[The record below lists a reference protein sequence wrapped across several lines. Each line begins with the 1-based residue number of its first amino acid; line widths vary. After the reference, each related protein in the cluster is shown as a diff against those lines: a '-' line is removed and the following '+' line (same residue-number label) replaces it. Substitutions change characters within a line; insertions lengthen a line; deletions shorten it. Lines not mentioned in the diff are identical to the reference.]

1 MDTCI
6 CMAEYF
12 HCLPETITAL
22 LTDCTPIQ
30 NKMLNKPIKQKSQY
44 GLEKEQVGGLKLPD
58 FNNYYKVTETR
69 QCDVGIK
76 MGKYIN

>member
-1 MDTCI
+1 
-6 CMAEYF
+6 
-12 HCLPETITAL
+12 
-22 LTDCTPIQ
+22 
-30 NKMLNKPIKQKSQY
+30 MLNKPIKQKSQY